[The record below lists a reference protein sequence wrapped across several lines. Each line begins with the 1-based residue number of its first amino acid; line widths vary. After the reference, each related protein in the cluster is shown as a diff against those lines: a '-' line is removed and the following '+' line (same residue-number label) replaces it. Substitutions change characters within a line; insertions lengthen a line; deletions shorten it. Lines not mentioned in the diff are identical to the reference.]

1 MVAEYEMVRRMY
13 IDTHTHLNARQFDS
27 DREAVVH
34 RAVQA
39 GVDIMVIPNV
49 DVDTI
54 EPIQQL
60 CHTYPSH
67 CRAMMGIHPT
77 SIKKDYGKK
86 LAEAERAL
94 RKGGY
99 VAIGEIGIDLYWD
112 TTYEREQI
120 EAFGIQ
126 IEWALERDLPINIH
140 ARNSLSLCIDIVAE
154 YHSRYPQLRG
164 IFHCFDG
171 SIEDAQRIIALGR
184 FKLGIGGLVTF
195 KNATVADVVRRVPL
209 QYIVLETDAPYLSP
223 HPLRGRR
230 NEPARIPMIAAKLAT
245 LYEVPLEEIA
255 EKTSANARE
264 VYALDL

>member
-1 MVAEYEMVRRMY
+1 MY
-13 IDTHTHLNARQFDS
+13 IDTHTHLNARQFDA
-27 DREAVVH
+27 DREAVIK
-34 RAVQA
+34 RAVRA
-39 GVDIMVIPNV
+39 GVTRMVIPNV

-67 CRAMMGIHPT
+67 CRAMIGIHPT
-77 SIKKDYGKK
+77 SIKKDYGEK

-94 RKGGY
+94 RNGGY
-99 VAIGEIGIDLYWD
+99 VAVGEIGIDLYWD
-112 TTYEREQI
+112 TTYEREQV

-126 IEWALERDLPINIH
+126 IEWALEHDLPINIH

-154 YHSRYPQLRG
+154 YQSKYPQLSG

-171 SIEDAQRIIALGR
+171 SMEEAQRILDLKS

-195 KNATVADVVRRVPL
+195 KNAQVADVVRRVPL
-209 QYIVLETDAPYLSP
+209 QSIVLETDAPYLSP

-230 NEPARIPMIAAKLAT
+230 NEPARIPIIAAKLAT
-245 LYEVPLEEIA
+245 LYELPLEEIA
-255 EKTSANARE
+255 EKTTANARE
-264 VYALDL
+264 VYRYDE

>member
-1 MVAEYEMVRRMY
+1 MY
-13 IDTHTHLNARQFDS
+13 IDTHTHLNARQFDP
-27 DREAVVH
+27 DRDEVIH

-39 GVDIMVIPNV
+39 DVAMMVIPNV

-54 EPIQQL
+54 EPIQEL
-60 CHTYPSH
+60 CRIYPSH

-94 RKGGY
+94 RSGTY

-140 ARNSLSLCIDIVAE
+140 ARNSLSLCIDIVAD
-154 YHSRYPQLRG
+154 YRSRYPQLRG

-171 SIEDAQRIIALGR
+171 SIEDAQRIIALKS

-195 KNATVADVVRRVPL
+195 KNATVADVVCRVPL

-230 NEPARIPMIAAKLAT
+230 NEPARIPMIAAKLAM
-245 LYEVPLEEIA
+245 LYEVPVEEIA
-255 EKTSANARE
+255 EKTTTNARK
-264 VYALDL
+264 VYPLDL